1 MPWMQAFVGR
11 LNDRFNAQN
20 IGSVNIDVLKTP
32 GMKLGD
38 TAQKSTGGT
47 APIKATNE
55 EKNYINTNVPSA
67 LQEALRATLYDAV
80 NRPDPMPVTFVWFPA
95 ASWQIEIC
103 EVAGTAASKGGISV
117 ILRSPVP

>member
-20 IGSVNIDVLKTP
+20 IGSVNIDVLKMP
-32 GMKLGD
+32 GTMLGD
-38 TAQKSTGGT
+38 AAQQSTDGT

-55 EKNYINTNVPSA
+55 EKNYINSNIPSA
-67 LQEALRATLYDAV
+67 LQEAIRAVLYDAV
-80 NRPDPMPVTFVWFPA
+80 NRPDRMPVTFVWFPA

-103 EVAGTAASKGGISV
+103 EVAGTAATKGGISV
-117 ILRSPVP
+117 ILRGPIP